1 LKAGSGVEEEA
12 MRVRSELT
20 APLVALSAV
29 LLFAGPASAGI
40 ITFPTVPRS
49 VSA

>member
-1 LKAGSGVEEEA
+1 

-29 LLFAGPASAGI
+29 LLFPGPARS
-40 ITFPTVPRS
+40 PTGSRRRPS
-49 VSA
+49 PPYA

>member
-1 LKAGSGVEEEA
+1 

-29 LLFAGPASAGI
+29 LLFPGPASATI
-40 ITFPTVPRS
+40 ITFPDRITPPPLPS
-49 VSA
+49 VRMTTGR